1 MVNAVEKMLAY
12 AELSERS
19 AEGRG
24 RDHFEAMPRGQDV
37 GEDLL
42 LRVYDHVLSYHAAT
56 TLEIATALG
65 VSSAAVEGALR
76 ELLRLKLVRHCREQ
90 NTFLASD
97 PDAAQTELV
106 LPLEAAIHEKQREL
120 VAIHHQLERFSKS
133 FKQHQRTQRKSRLV
147 ATLESQR
154 EISLRLIDSIRQS
167 SGEIHTMWP
176 VRSHETQI
184 LKDTLQL
191 SSEAVRR
198 GVRLRTL
205 YPHTA
210 RFHPSFRAILQQ
222 NLESGAEV
230 RTSDEVQHFI
240 IIVDQETA
248 FLPTDSSDGG
258 ASAVTVV
265 YEPAIVNV
273 LCGIY
278 QNTWQS
284 ACVFDGCTS
293 NGTTFNNVRNA
304 ILKMLASGLKDDVIA
319 RRVGISSRTLRR
331 HIAAIMEEL
340 GAESRFQA
348 GVAAASAGLI
358 GTRGGN

>member
-1 MVNAVEKMLAY
+1 MENVLAY
-12 AELSERS
+12 TDLSERPM
-19 AEGRG
+19 EGNG
-24 RDHFEAMPRGQDV
+24 RAHFEAMPRGQDA

-42 LRVYDHVLSYHAAT
+42 LAVYDHVLSYHAAT

-65 VSSAAVEGALR
+65 VSSAAVKGAILR
-76 ELLRLKLVRHCREQ
+76 LLRLKLVKYCKEQ
-90 NTFLASD
+90 DTFLASD

-106 LPLEAAIHEKQREL
+106 LPLESAIHEKQREL

-133 FKQHQRTQRKSRLV
+133 FKRHQRTQRKSRLV

-154 EISLRLIDSIRQS
+154 EISLRLVDAIRQS
-167 SGEIHTMWP
+167 SGEILTMWP
-176 VRSHETQI
+176 VCSYETQI

-222 NLESGAEV
+222 NLESGADV

-248 FLPTDSSDGG
+248 FLPTDSLDGG
-258 ASAVTVV
+258 TSTVTVV
-265 YEPAIVNV
+265 YEPAIVSV

-278 QNTWQS
+278 QSTWQS
-284 ACVFDGCTS
+284 ACVFDGTS
-293 NGTTFNNVRNA
+293 SNDTTLNNVRNA

-348 GVAAASAGLI
+348 GAAAVSAGLI
-358 GTRGGN
+358 GTRADG